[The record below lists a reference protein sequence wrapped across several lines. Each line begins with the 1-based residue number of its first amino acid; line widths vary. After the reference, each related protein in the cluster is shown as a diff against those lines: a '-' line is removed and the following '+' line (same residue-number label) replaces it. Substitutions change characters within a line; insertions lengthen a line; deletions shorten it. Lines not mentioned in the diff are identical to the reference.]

1 MKASNKE
8 EFMQKLKIWHD
19 ENIETYKKFKET
31 VSKAQNGGME
41 FFTDNVNMLGFNVQE
56 EEEKTEEA
64 GIEYYMP
71 SQLLEKTK
79 AHRREYAE
87 RVKQNV
93 LNDDPHTLCMY
104 YFILFE
110 NGGTEIAEILA
121 KNSKKFTKTPE
132 TDLRNMYDGMIS
144 ASVRNGIQTKGNW
157 KQFARTTFVEGLKNL
172 IDSVLVTVKGFTG
185 KRSQTRLLK
194 ELLIDVDDD
203 IYALIQ
209 HYLERRPT
217 DAYIACIM
225 RALEMSGHLSE
236 CSYAEF
242 FRSLKMDFP
251 NLNIKSVNRGQELY
265 HAIVQYKNGFGTGA
279 SHVGISSNKIAK
291 GYEIA
296 KRMAHKFSQ
305 HSL

>member
-56 EEEKTEEA
+56 EEEKSEEA

-87 RVKQNV
+87 RIKQNV
-93 LNDDPHTLCMY
+93 LNKDPHSLCMY

-121 KNSKKFTKTPE
+121 KNSKEFTKTPE
-132 TDLRNMYDGMIS
+132 TDLRNMYDGMIN
-144 ASVRNGIQTKGNW
+144 ASVKNGVQTKGDW

-172 IDSVLVTVKGFTG
+172 VDSVLVTVKGFTG

-194 ELLIDVDDD
+194 DLLIDADDD
-203 IYALIQ
+203 VYAFIQ
-209 HYLERRPT
+209 HHLERRPT

-225 RALEMSGHLSE
+225 RALEMSGHLSD

-242 FRSLKMDFP
+242 FRSLKMEYP

-265 HAIVQYKNGFGTGA
+265 HAIIQYRNGYETGT
-279 SHVGISSNKIAK
+279 SHLGISSNKIAK
-291 GYEIA
+291 GNELA
-296 KRMAHKFSQ
+296 KRMAQEFSRR
-305 HSL
+305 SL

>member
-31 VSKAQNGGME
+31 VSKARNGGME
-41 FFTDNVNMLGFNVQE
+41 FFTDNVNMLGFNVE
-56 EEEKTEEA
+56 EEEEESEKA

-79 AHRREYAE
+79 THRREYAE

-93 LNDDPHTLCMY
+93 LNNDPHTLCMY

-132 TDLRNMYDGMIS
+132 TDLRNIYDGMIN
-144 ASVRNGIQTKGNW
+144 ASVKNGIQTKGDW

-172 IDSVLVTVKGFTG
+172 LDSVLVTVKGFTG

-194 ELLIDVDDD
+194 DLLIDADDD
-203 IYALIQ
+203 VYALIQ
-209 HYLERRPT
+209 HHLERRPT

-242 FRSLKMDFP
+242 FRSVKMEYP

-265 HAIVQYKNGFGTGA
+265 HAIVQYQNGFETGA

-291 GYEIA
+291 GYELA
-296 KRMAHKFSQ
+296 KRMAQKFSQ
-305 HSL
+305 CSL

>member
-56 EEEKTEEA
+56 EEEESEEA
-64 GIEYYMP
+64 GIGYYMP

-79 AHRREYAE
+79 AYRNEYAE
-87 RVKQNV
+87 RIKQNV
-93 LNDDPHTLCMY
+93 LNKDPHTLCMY

-121 KNSKKFTKTPE
+121 KNSKEFTKTPE
-132 TDLRNMYDGMIS
+132 TDLRNMYDGMIN
-144 ASVRNGIQTKGNW
+144 ASVKNGVQTKGDW
-157 KQFARTTFVEGLKNL
+157 KQFARATFVEGLKNL
-172 IDSVLVTVKGFTG
+172 VDSVLVTVKGFTG

-194 ELLIDVDDD
+194 DLLIDADDD
-203 IYALIQ
+203 VYALIQ
-209 HYLERRPT
+209 HHLERRPT

-225 RALEMSGHLSE
+225 RALEMSGHLSD

-242 FRSLKMDFP
+242 FRSLKMEYP
-251 NLNIKSVNRGQELY
+251 NQNIKSINRGQELY
-265 HAIVQYKNGFGTGA
+265 HAIIQYRNGYETGA
-279 SHVGISSNKIAK
+279 SHLGISSNKIAK
-291 GYEIA
+291 GNELA
-296 KRMAHKFSQ
+296 KRMAQEFSR